1 MSLSIPNSHPGDARL
16 FIAERDCV
24 LVAQFNPASAARMAA
39 TNAPD
44 SADVEP
50 IGAME
55 EAVSV
60 TQPLAPPDMAQLR
73 ACLSAQGLEACHI
86 DEAAAAEFIRACADA
101 QGFIEARIG
110 ERRHGEFALSLSD
123 DLLAAYLTLL
133 PPQGGQAVGVAAI
146 LDALMEQRI
155 SHGLKQE
162 VLDAAMQAG
171 QCEQLLIAEGTAPSE
186 GQPARFEVLYP
197 QTASEML
204 AQTLDADTATIKL
217 TDICRLILVRD
228 QEPLMRRHPAI
239 PGQNGVNVRGE
250 VVLAKP
256 VNDEGFAAGLQG
268 VALDPEDANLLR
280 AAQSGQPMLL
290 GNGVSVNPVLYV
302 AAVDLETGSIEFD
315 GTLKVAGDIHNGLH
329 VRVSGDVLVDG
340 TVEAAEIHAG
350 GNVEIKGGII
360 GRSEGHLAGS
370 FTLPPNTARIRCQGS
385 LTALFAESADIEAGD
400 NIYVEREANHCR
412 LTAGKQIQLGE
423 QGKRG
428 GHLVGG
434 LAQASLSVSCMVL
447 GNVNGT
453 STLVQVGLDPYLDA
467 AITELRRQQ
476 QQKAL
481 ELERVLQLQRHLQ
494 QNPQKA
500 TPEMLAKLENTRVQ
514 ILADNEALNQQLA
527 EKLALQQI
535 TDQAHITVHKT
546 LHFGCV
552 LKIGQQ
558 TMAVNDDF
566 GAASARLVEGE
577 LMLER

>member
-1 MSLSIPNSHPGDARL
+1 MSLPTPDTHPGDVRL

-24 LVAQFNPASAARMAA
+24 LVAQFTPASGDAETGEPAVAMDEAAPAA
-39 TNAPD
+39 A
-44 SADVEP
+44 
-50 IGAME
+50 
-55 EAVSV
+55 
-60 TQPLAPPDMAQLR
+60 QLAPPDMAQLR
-73 ACLSAQGLEACHI
+73 ACLSAQGLEACHL

-101 QGFIEARIG
+101 HGFIEQPIG

-133 PPQGGQAVGVAAI
+133 PPQGGQAVGAAAI

-171 QCEQLLIAEGTAPSE
+171 QCEQLLIAEGTAPTE
-186 GQPARFEVLYP
+186 GQPVRFEVLYP
-197 QTASEML
+197 QTAGEML
-204 AQTLDADTATIKL
+204 AQTMDADTATIKL

-239 PGQNGVNVRGE
+239 PGESGINVRGE
-250 VVLAKP
+250 VVLARP

-280 AAQSGQPMLL
+280 ASQAGQPMLL

-302 AAVDLETGSIEFD
+302 PAVDLETGSIEFD
-315 GTLKVAGDIHNGLH
+315 GTLKVAGDIHNGLR
-329 VRVSGDVLVDG
+329 VKVSGDVLVEG

-350 GNVEIKGGII
+350 GNVEVKGGII

-370 FTLPPNTARIRCQGS
+370 FTLSPNTARIRCQGS
-385 LTALFAESADIEAGD
+385 LTALFAESADIEVGD

-412 LTAGKQIQLGE
+412 LTAGKQIQVGE
-423 QGKRG
+423 QGKRA

-434 LAQASLSVSCMVL
+434 LAQASLSVSCVVL
-447 GNVNGT
+447 GNANGIP
-453 STLVQVGLDPYLDA
+453 TLVQVGLDPYLDES
-467 AITELRRQQ
+467 IRNLRHQL
-476 QQKAL
+476 QQKAE
-481 ELERVLQLQRHLQ
+481 ELERVLQVQRHFQ
-494 QNPQKA
+494 QNQQKA
-500 TPEMLAKLENTRVQ
+500 TPEMLARLENTRVQ
-514 ILADNEALNQQLA
+514 ILADNEVLNQQLA

-552 LKIGQQ
+552 LKVGQQ
-558 TMAVNDDF
+558 MMTVNDDY

-577 LMLER
+577 LVLER